1 MIVTEQQRPEA
12 PPGSV
17 HAGLPTGG
25 RIWSA
30 PRVGPRSWRPARIIP
45 PVVVA
50 AALLGIWQIYVTLS
64 GVDVEVLPGPWRVA
78 AQAWDNRSAIW
89 TNTTPTIEET
99 LWGFALSIAVA
110 WLLAVLCDFW
120 PLFRRGVEPLL
131 VVSQTI
137 PVVAI
142 APLFIIWFGFAMLPK
157 ILIVA
162 LVTFFP
168 ITVSLLQGFR
178 TTPVEAT
185 NLLRSMGAG
194 RWQQFCRVRVPTALP
209 YFFAGLRIAI
219 TYAVVGAIFGEFVG
233 AENGLGIYMETSK
246 NARRTD
252 LVLAAVAISAAVSLV
267 LYFAVSVIERFV
279 IPWNAIDKAGEKEGR

>member
-1 MIVTEQQRPEA
+1 MTVTELQSRAASESVDVASTPWQRPRLA
-12 PPGSV
+12 GAKSLRVRRLVPP
-17 HAGLPTGG
+17 L
-25 RIWSA
+25 
-30 PRVGPRSWRPARIIP
+30 
-45 PVVVA
+45 VVT
-50 AALLGIWQIYVTLS
+50 ALLLGGWQLYVTVS
-64 GVDVEVLPGPWRVA
+64 QVNVEILPGPWRVA
-78 AQAWDNRSAIW
+78 AQGWDNRGVLWS
-89 TNTTPTIEET
+89 NTVPTLEET
-99 LWGFALSIAVA
+99 LWGFAFSIVVAWILAVA
-110 WLLAVLCDFW
+110 CDFW
-120 PLFRRGVEPLL
+120 SLVRRGVEPLL

-178 TTPVEAT
+178 TTPSEAT

-194 RWQQFCRVRVPTALP
+194 RWQQFRRVRVPTALP
-209 YFFAGLRIAI
+209 FFFAGLRIAI

-233 AENGLGIYMETSK
+233 AESGLGIFMETSK

-252 LVLAAVAISAAVSLV
+252 LVLAAVALSAVISLV
-267 LYFAVSVIERFV
+267 LYFAVSFIERLV
-279 IPWNAIDKAGEKEGR
+279 TPWSVNSSTKAGST